1 MATNIPERNANEPLL
16 AAGGDLPGRDAP
28 ERGLREA
35 YVIRDPGAVGGG
47 NNNAGDDAAGKP
59 SFASLMKELR
69 DETTALLRQ
78 EVALAKTEMT
88 EKAAK
93 AGRNAGYLAAGGVL
107 LLAGLIC
114 LLTFAAYT
122 LAALLDWAGVP
133 DALALCLGWLIVGL
147 AVCGAG
153 YVLLRKGI
161 DAFKNF
167 SVVPEK
173 TVQTL
178 QEDKQWATNKISG

>member
-1 MATNIPERNANEPLL
+1 MATNIPERNASDAPL
-16 AAGGDLPGRDAP
+16 AGADLPGRDAP

-35 YVIRDPGAVGGG
+35 YVVRDPGLGGD
-47 NNNAGDDAAGKP
+47 NNNSGDAAKP
-59 SFASLMKELR
+59 SFASLVKELR

-78 EVALAKTEMT
+78 EVALAKTEMS

-147 AVCGAG
+147 AVCGIG
-153 YVLLRKGI
+153 YGLLKKGI
-161 DAFKNF
+161 DTFKNF

-178 QEDKQWATNKISG
+178 QEDKQWVTNKISG